1 MVLSQI
7 MAPRVIGTGNDT
19 SGLGRWTWTRLRGKD
34 RNITIISA
42 YRPYKPSIEGAQ
54 TACAQHTRHLSVH
67 QEPRQNV
74 LADLKAHIQTHQ
86 NKGDVIILGMELND
100 PAQRYDIIK
109 YF

>member
-19 SGLGRWTWTRLRGKD
+19 SGLGRWAWTRLRGKD

-86 NKGDVIILGMELND
+86 K
-100 PAQRYDIIK
+100 QRRRDHPRDGIK
-109 YF
+109 